1 VDWGQ
6 TRGQVVFDS
15 ALCPLTELDTSG
27 FSIVGGRSLRV
38 TDHPAVY
45 VHDTG
50 GFGSPFVAALDPAA
64 DPGAHLALTDR
75 STRLSV
81 EVAFPG
87 GRTFRA
93 TTTNPLPP
101 EALTRLTYLGGRLL
115 PESATAGFVSPCAV
129 SVTPLY
135 EQPPE
140 PADPAA
146 LPPAT
151 ELTAYVVVT
160 GGRLE
165 LRTRGGDV
173 SVYWPVNRVVATP
186 TGPASVD
193 IRGGA
198 LMSGQF
204 LAGAVLHLATPQVRA
219 SFLAVVGSVRPDPAA
234 AVGTSAPVTV
244 HGLAEATDVD
254 CVLGESVLE
263 LQAQETSKVLARFEL
278 ADPRLR
284 VAGSAER
291 FVVFNPDHG
300 PVTVHVQSGS
310 EAFGRRLQEHPG
322 VRAAAQRTLA
332 TGPYPAELADG
343 RPVACA
349 VTAEAVRVKGPG
361 VDLTIPFAGLGSVEG
376 TATVPRASLRVT
388 TDRTVVTI
396 IGQSELVQA
405 VHTEIAAGS
414 NATANAGQVPDMLRA
429 AVGLEEDYFLYTVF
443 GPFYE
448 LHAALLGDATADQL
462 ATPATPPDS
471 EEDRA
476 RMAAVLAEGLLD
488 LQRHLDQVGS
498 VLPAFVRHRDAQ
510 LLAPVGDP
518 EPDWLKLQEGQL
530 RAAFGPVQRAASET
544 AGLAGQASRLLD
556 LDPESVPR
564 ASYAGAAVSLG
575 AAALFN
581 PVFAVSGVSQ
591 AYSQYSQREKR
602 KAEVSAQ
609 SARGWALVLDRW
621 NTLVSTSVPVLAY
634 VLTENLFGLRWEAA
648 RRLTLA
654 VRDLP
659 AERREPVLRNVA
671 RRLARLDVMRR
682 YPMTAGIRLR
692 RGEIADHLRAAR
704 EAVRTPRFADF

>member
-6 TRGQVVFDS
+6 TRGQVVFES
-15 ALCPLTELDTSG
+15 ALCPLTERDTSG
-27 FSIVGGRSLRV
+27 FSVVGSRNLRV

-64 DPGAHLALTDR
+64 DPGVHLELTDR

-81 EVAFPG
+81 EIAFPG

-93 TTTNPLPP
+93 VTTNPLPP

-115 PESATAGFVSPCAV
+115 PDAATVEFVSPCAV

-135 EQPPE
+135 EQPPG

-173 SVYWPVNRVVATP
+173 SVYWPVNRVAVTP
-186 TGPASVD
+186 TGAASVD

-204 LAGAVLHLATPQVRA
+204 LTGAVLHLATPQVLK
-219 SFLAVVGSVRPDPAA
+219 SFLAVAGSAPPDPA

-244 HGLAEATDVD
+244 HGLAETTEVD

-263 LQAQETSKVLARFEL
+263 LQAQETSEVLARFEL

-300 PVTVHVQSGS
+300 PVTVQSGS

-322 VRAAAQRTLA
+322 VRAAAERTLA

-349 VTAEAVRVKGPG
+349 VAAESVRVKGPG
-361 VDLTIPFAGLGSVEG
+361 VDLTIPFARLGSVEG

-414 NATANAGQVPDMLRA
+414 NATAKAGQVPDMLRA

-510 LLAPVGDP
+510 LLAPLASG

-530 RAAFGPVQRAASET
+530 RQAFGPVQRAASET

-564 ASYAGAAVSLG
+564 ASYTGAAVSLG

-609 SARGWALVLDRW
+609 SSRGWTLVLDRW
-621 NTLVSTSVPVLAY
+621 NTLVNTSVPVLAY

-654 VRDLP
+654 VRDCP

-704 EAVRTPRFADF
+704 EAVQTPRFADF